1 MGRVEPR
8 RNARQ
13 KARRGKG
20 NDTEKAGKFQ
30 RE

>member
-1 MGRVEPR
+1 MCRIKAR
-8 RNARQ
+8 HNARQ

-20 NDTEKAGKFQ
+20 NEADKAGKFQ

>member
-8 RNARQ
+8 RNPRQ
-13 KARRGKG
+13 KARRGKS

>member
-1 MGRVEPR
+1 MGRVKPR

-20 NDTEKAGKFQ
+20 NDTQKAGKFQ